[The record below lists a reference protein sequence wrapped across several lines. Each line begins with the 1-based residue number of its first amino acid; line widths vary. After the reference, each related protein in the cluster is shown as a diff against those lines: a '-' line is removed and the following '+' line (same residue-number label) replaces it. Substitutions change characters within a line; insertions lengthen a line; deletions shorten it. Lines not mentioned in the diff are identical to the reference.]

1 MKKLVVFAAS
11 FALATGGLVG
21 SAGAVGCLSGAV
33 AGGVAGHF
41 VRTGP
46 HHHRHTLTGM
56 AAGCVAGH
64 MLKEHE
70 KKAAAQHAA
79 AAAAGQPAPVHH

>member
-1 MKKLVVFAAS
+1 MKLVAYAATLAV
-11 FALATGGLVG
+11 ALTGVAG
-21 SAGAVGCLSGAV
+21 SANAVGCLSGAV

-46 HHHRHTLTGM
+46 NHKRHTLAGA

-64 MLKEHE
+64 MMKEHQ
-70 KKAAAQHAA
+70 KKAA
-79 AAAAGQPAPVHH
+79 AAAAAHPAPTH